1 MKKLREY
8 IEKWIEG
15 KSVIGVEVSLC
26 DIHTCI
32 YIYNEMI
39 NGNKPSFISEKVKEV
54 LDKCGIKTKVEGIG
68 WRIL

>member
-1 MKKLREY
+1 MRHSHMHL
-8 IEKWIEG
+8 
-15 KSVIGVEVSLC
+15 
-26 DIHTCI
+26 HI
-32 YIYNEMI
+32 YEMI

>member
-32 YIYNEMI
+32 YIYM
-39 NGNKPSFISEKVKEV
+39 K
-54 LDKCGIKTKVEGIG
+54 
-68 WRIL
+68 